1 MLNTKNK
8 THRMLPPHR
17 THPSLLPLREA
28 LTSAE
33 TETPSRPQRMDP
45 NEQRALELIAR
56 MKTEYKKP
64 LPFTSWKDD
73 PVLNSFN
80 LQEVI
85 GSHV

>member
-1 MLNTKNK
+1 MLDTNHK
-8 THRMLPPHR
+8 THQ
-17 THPSLLPLREA
+17 THPSLLPLRAA
-28 LTSAE
+28 LIAAKSE
-33 TETPSRPQRMDP
+33 SPSRPQQVDP

-56 MKTEYKKP
+56 MKTEYRKP

-73 PVLNSFN
+73 SGFCSFR